1 MGCRAIILAAG
12 ISSRIFELTK
22 GLPKGLMEIGG
33 EPVVGRIIRLLG
45 EAGVTDITLVVGY
58 REELFKER
66 FPECH
71 FVTNP
76 EFRSTNTC
84 VSLELA
90 LKAAETDSVFVING
104 DVWFEDDILKNMLS
118 CGYPTVAAVSR
129 HPLCDEE
136 IKVHVRDGQVTT
148 IGKHLNDEIA
158 YGEAFGIYLMSPKFS
173 VYMKRALNLLNNPK
187 VFYEAAM
194 DHLLAGGHEMRVL
207 DVGDAVVQELDFPAD
222 YENLMRTI
230 SARPE

>member
-1 MGCRAIILAAG
+1 MGNRAIILAAG

-33 EPVVGRIIRLLG
+33 EPVVGRIIRLLR
-45 EAGVTDITLVVGY
+45 EAGVDDITLVVGY
-58 REELFKER
+58 REELFRER
-66 FPECH
+66 FPECT

-76 EFRSTNTC
+76 EYRSTNTC

-90 LKAAETDSVFVING
+90 LKAAETSNVFVING
-104 DVWFEDDILKNMLS
+104 DVWFEDTILKQMLS
-118 CGYPTVAAVSR
+118 CGHQTVAAVSR

-136 IKVHVRDGQVTT
+136 IKVNVRDGLVTT

-194 DHLLAGGHEMRVL
+194 DHLLAGGHVMNIL
-207 DVGDAVVQELDFPAD
+207 DVGDAVVQELDFPSD
-222 YENLMRTI
+222 YENLMKTI
-230 SARPE
+230 SAKPE